1 MAVPVEVG
9 SVLPPGLAFPPGLE
23 PPPGLAPPPGLGGDD
38 DVSENHSPDHSAAS
52 AEEDPTVRIVNLP
65 NHLMSKAMMEVTL
78 EQANLDKY
86 VVKFDAI
93 PGVQRGEAIITFTC
107 FDVAE
112 RCARHFNG
120 RKWDASG
127 ILVSAEVLTP
137 KVPPTAQPA
146 FVFSATV
153 PEFVPLKPFAFSSN
167 VPEFIPGGMKK
178 QDHKKRKQYRRSD
191 SAATSTTG
199 SDVST
204 HDATSSCDE
213 K

>member
-23 PPPGLAPPPGLGGDD
+23 PPPGLAPPGLGGDD
-38 DVSENHSPDHSAAS
+38 YVSDDSATS

-86 VVKFDAI
+86 VVKFDAT
-93 PGVQRGEAIITFTC
+93 PGVQRGEAVITFTC
-107 FDVAE
+107 FDAAQ
-112 RCARHFNG
+112 RCTRHFNG
-120 RKWDASG
+120 RRWDASG

-137 KVPPTAQPA
+137 KVPPTAEPA
-146 FVFSATV
+146 FVFSAAV

-199 SDVST
+199 SDVSA